1 METSTPL
8 TLSSLTK
15 DDTGSSLLSLNEPD
29 DLLMLGLNPG
39 DYLPLQVI
47 EVDTANGRVYRQMT
61 AVEINFKDD
70 RGAYMGDWKTSPC
83 LLNPPD
89 LLNPDMQTRLSGMH
103 IRNNHYTATAPDGTG
118 RLYIS
123 TKKNGVTARLPT
135 V

>member
-1 METSTPL
+1 MKLHGNFNPVDFVVF
-8 TLSSLTK
+8 

-47 EVDTANGRVYRQMT
+47 EVDTANGR
-61 AVEINFKDD
+61 AVEINIKDD

-89 LLNPDMQTRLSGMH
+89 LLNPDMQTRPSGMH